1 MKSGLGAQC
10 DDLYVS
16 SRLSLKLNLTLERET
31 VLHFFDR
38 IRREHPP
45 LRRLRRKS
53 DGSFVLEESEADP
66 REGGPRR
73 WIRLEPTALRVG
85 HFNPPTADTWRRFG
99 ATLFEYAPYFL
110 SLSDLDIDHLE
121 VVYGFDFEYRGNHDQ
136 LVAETLLADHPLSA
150 VFSGDQQTPIIDCQ
164 PYIGIALTPDCNMQ
178 AYLDIKS
185 RTSTF
190 EVRTGEYDPQILSVY
205 LTLRQYWGLGD
216 EANLPQAFCSLN
228 DAAAELAAQRV
239 IPMVVNPLA
248 MAIASR
254 S

>member
-10 DDLYVS
+10 DDFYVS

-38 IRREHPP
+38 IRREHPA

-53 DGSFVLEESEADP
+53 DGSFVLEELEADP

-73 WIRLEPTALRVG
+73 WIRLEPTSLRLG
-85 HFNPPTADTWRRFG
+85 HFNPPADSAWRQFG
-99 ATLFEYAPYFL
+99 GTLFEYAPYFL

-136 LVAETLLADHPLSA
+136 LVAETLLADHPLSSI
-150 VFSGDQQTPIIDCQ
+150 FSGEEHTPIIDCQ

-205 LTLRQYWGLGD
+205 VTLRQYWGSED
-216 EANLPQAFCSLN
+216 QAGLQQTFRSLN

-239 IPMVVNPLA
+239 VPMVVNPLA